1 MTKEVD
7 NFFDRLGE
15 EISTISKSVGI
26 GGHAG
31 TTGTNRE
38 ELIKDFLIDLLPKYF
53 QYGKGI
59 IIDGKGNKSNQQD
72 IIIYSPFISIFS
84 EKSSFYPLDSVS
96 SVIEVKSN
104 LNKSDLEDAMK
115 KIAILKNMKYS
126 ITPEKRSGSWR
137 EYVQCNIFSYTGSN
151 INTLI
156 KNIIDIQKKHGF
168 KDKEL
173 FDNLCVNEKYFI
185 TNNLKI
191 KKMLGEEHAQ
201 YSILTINKKSL
212 PYFLDCMLNTMNIPL
227 SPVPI
232 FIKYLGEFK
241 IDHIK
246 WPQN

>member
-1 MTKEVD
+1 MEEVD
-7 NFFDRLGE
+7 NFFDGLRK
-15 EISTISKSVGI
+15 EIFTISKNAGI

-38 ELIKDFLIDLLPKYF
+38 ELIKNFLVDLLPKYF

-59 IIDGKGNKSNQQD
+59 IIDSKGNKSNQQD

-84 EKSSFYPLDSVS
+84 ERSSFYPLDSVS
-96 SVIEVKSN
+96 SIIEVKSN

-137 EYVQCNIFSYTGSN
+137 DYMQCNIFSYAGSN
-151 INTLI
+151 IKTLI
-156 KNIIDIQKKHGF
+156 KNIIEIQKKNGF
-168 KDKEL
+168 KDEEL
-173 FDNLCVNEKYFI
+173 FDNLCVNGEYFI

-201 YSILTINKKSL
+201 YSVLTIKEKSL

-232 FIKYLGEFK
+232 FIKYIGKFK
-241 IDHIK
+241 IDYIK